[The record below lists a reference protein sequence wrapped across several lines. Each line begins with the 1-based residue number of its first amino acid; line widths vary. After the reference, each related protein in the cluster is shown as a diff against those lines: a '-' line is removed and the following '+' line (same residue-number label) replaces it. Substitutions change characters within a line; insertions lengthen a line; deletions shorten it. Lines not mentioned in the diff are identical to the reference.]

1 MGQLGGREV
10 DGDEVVMNMM
20 VTLLDGKVDK
30 IDGDMVVLLDGREVD
45 GDEWE

>member
-1 MGQLGGREV
+1 MGREV
-10 DGDEVVMNMM
+10 KVVMNMM

-45 GDEWE
+45 GDEWG